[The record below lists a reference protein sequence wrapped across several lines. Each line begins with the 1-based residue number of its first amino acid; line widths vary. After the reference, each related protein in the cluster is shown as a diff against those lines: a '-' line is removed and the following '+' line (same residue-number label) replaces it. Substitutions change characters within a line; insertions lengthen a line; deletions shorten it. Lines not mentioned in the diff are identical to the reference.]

1 MVLWIFIVIKENIV
15 SDSNAQIG
23 QKLQRCKRHIAMENF
38 MTHLQKT
45 LLKLMLFCHVK
56 MFLLKRAPKCK
67 SKNSHY
73 VGLND
78 EIYET
83 CKSCM
88 KRNLLLYRNAVVLI
102 LRKLVFLKDLTE
114 LIASLSSLNFEKVQ
128 LAHEPN
134 PDFTVRYV
142 MYIGRQEN
150 YAEALAYLLDFK
162 QLKSL
167 CIINVHF
174 GEWHAY
180 NQLEFFVSSLN
191 VKRLK
196 ITFWPFGLWDQLI
209 AVMPLLSHYTILNN
223 CTLENETI
231 REGSKVLEIIR

>member
-134 PDFTVRYV
+134 PDFTVKYV
-142 MYIGRQEN
+142 MSIFVYYQCAFWPVVRIQSTRIFCRVSECQEIEN
-150 YAEALAYLLDFK
+150 YILAIW
-162 QLKSL
+162 SL
-167 CIINVHF
+167 GSIDCGDAFI
-174 GEWHAY
+174 
-180 NQLEFFVSSLN
+180 VSLHN
-191 VKRLK
+191 
-196 ITFWPFGLWDQLI
+196 F
-209 AVMPLLSHYTILNN
+209 
-223 CTLENETI
+223 E
-231 REGSKVLEIIR
+231 

>member
-1 MVLWIFIVIKENIV
+1 
-15 SDSNAQIG
+15 
-23 QKLQRCKRHIAMENF
+23 
-38 MTHLQKT
+38 
-45 LLKLMLFCHVK
+45 

-67 SKNSHY
+67 NKFSYH
-73 VGLND
+73 VGIND

-83 CKSCM
+83 CESCM
-88 KRNLLLYRNAVVLI
+88 RRNVLLHHNAVIVI
-102 LRKLVFLKDLTE
+102 LRKLVFLKDLAE
-114 LIASLSSLNFEKVQ
+114 LIASLSSLKFEKVQ

-196 ITFWPFGLWDQLI
+196 VAFWPFGLWDQLI
-209 AVMPLLSHYTILNN
+209 AVMPLFSHYTILNN

>member
-1 MVLWIFIVIKENIV
+1 
-15 SDSNAQIG
+15 
-23 QKLQRCKRHIAMENF
+23 

-83 CKSCM
+83 CESCM

-102 LRKLVFLKDLTE
+102 
-114 LIASLSSLNFEKVQ
+114 
-128 LAHEPN
+128 
-134 PDFTVRYV
+134 
-142 MYIGRQEN
+142 
-150 YAEALAYLLDFK
+150 
-162 QLKSL
+162 
-167 CIINVHF
+167 INVHF
-174 GEWHAY
+174 GQWYAY
-180 NQLEFFVSSLN
+180 NQLEYFIMSLN

-196 ITFWPFGLWDQLI
+196 ITFWPYGLWDQLI

-223 CTLENETI
+223 CTLEDETFQ
-231 REGSKVLEIIR
+231 EGSKVLEIKRLCADTSM